1 MRKVFLLASLSVLL
15 LLVACGPKTAT
26 PQATT
31 AAPAATDSPEATQ
44 AASAPDLTTIR
55 LPMGYIPNIQYAPFY
70 VAAKKGYYA
79 QAGFKVQFDYSFETD
94 GVSLVGANKVPFAI
108 VSGEQV
114 LMARAQGLPVTYV
127 MVWWQEY
134 PVAIIARASLGLK
147 TPADLKGQ
155 RIGLPGLFGAN
166 YIGLIATLHQV
177 GLSEDDVTLESIG
190 FHQVEAFA
198 SGQQDIVVGY
208 ITNEPIQLRR
218 QGYEV
223 TVFPVA
229 DYVRLASNGILT
241 NETMVREHPDMVRR
255 FVQATLQGLRD
266 TIANP
271 DEAYEISKDF
281 VEDLAQADRD
291 TQMEILRTAIHYW
304 QANDHP
310 LGTSDPQAWENMQ
323 QVLLAMGL
331 IPQKQDLS
339 KAFTNQFVQP

>member
-1 MRKVFLLASLSVLL
+1 MRQTMLLVTLSVLL
-15 LLVACGPKTAT
+15 LLAACGNQAPA
-26 PQATT
+26 PQATSALPVAT
-31 AAPAATDSPEATQ
+31 ASPVASQ

-70 VAAKKGYYA
+70 VAVAKGYYA
-79 QAGFKVQFDYSFETD
+79 EAGFKIEFDYSFETD
-94 GVSLVGANKVPFAI
+94 GVALVGANELPFAI

-127 MVWWQEY
+127 MAWWQEY

-147 TPADLKGQ
+147 SPADLKGR

-177 GLSEDDVTLESIG
+177 GLSEDQVTLESIG

-241 NETMVREHPDMVRR
+241 NETMLREHPDVVRR
-255 FVQATLQGLRD
+255 FVQATLKGLQD

-271 DEAYEISKDF
+271 DEAYEISKAF

-304 QANDHP
+304 QAEDRP
-310 LGTSDPQAWENMQ
+310 LGTSDPKAWENMQ

-331 IPQKQDLS
+331 IPQEQDLTQ
-339 KAFTNQFVQP
+339 AFTNQFVQP